1 MKVLISLWY
10 WTIGLLF
17 FIISFI
23 IISISILTLQREKTG
38 KITRFLFQIQVWL
51 LGIKLVIKGN
61 NHIKKN
67 QPYLIMGNHQSLFD
81 IFVIP
86 AAIPLCFV
94 GIEAS
99 QHFSYPFFGYLIRK
113 WGNIPIDRNN
123 LESAMNSLEQAKKT
137 IEAGMS
143 IGVMPEGHRTT
154 TGKMEPFKKG
164 PFHLAKAAKADILP
178 FGINGLYQY
187 NRKGAF
193 QINPGKVT
201 LTFGEP
207 ILYDTIEKLSV
218 EELREMVFHTIKEL
232 SQ

>member
-1 MKVLISLWY
+1 M
-10 WTIGLLF
+10 
-17 FIISFI
+17 
-23 IISISILTLQREKTG
+23 TLSREKTG

-51 LGIKLVIKGN
+51 LGIKLVIKGT

-81 IFVIP
+81 LFVVP

-94 GIEAS
+94 GIQAS

-113 WGNIPIDRNN
+113 WGNIPIDRND
-123 LESAMNSLEQAKKT
+123 LKKALKSLDMAKKT
-137 IEAGMS
+137 IEQGMS

-154 TGKMEPFKKG
+154 TGKIAPFKKG

-201 LTFGEP
+201 LTFGKP
-207 ILYDTIEKLSV
+207 ILYNTIKKLSV
-218 EELREMVFHTIKEL
+218 DELREMVFLTIKEL